1 MVTICRVTDGQ
12 NRNCYS
18 SRPRGSSLVVCS
30 FCQLCSVKLYQNLV
44 VKRTASFWVPR
55 NFWYQFFGIVCS
67 EYIFGSTEFSVPVF
81 GIVSSG

>member
-44 VKRTASFWVPR
+44 VKRTASFLGSTEFLVPV
-55 NFWYQFFGIVCS
+55 FGIVCS
-67 EYIFGSTEFSVPVF
+67 EDIFGSTEFSVPVF